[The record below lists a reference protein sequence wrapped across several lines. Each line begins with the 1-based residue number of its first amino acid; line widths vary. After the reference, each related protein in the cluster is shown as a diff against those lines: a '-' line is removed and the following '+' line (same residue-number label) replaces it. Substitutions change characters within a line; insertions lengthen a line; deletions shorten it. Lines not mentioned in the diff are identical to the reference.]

1 MNNYTYI
8 IASLPA
14 LSPDY
19 SFGKETPADMV
30 AFILEQLSEKD
41 GKLVQMLQD
50 GFDKEKLGKDFYR
63 AALTDRNRFLRD
75 YFRFDLRVRNAKV
88 AYLNGRLGRPEG
100 TDILAFDPDLEEDA
114 AALKALEGVEF
125 EEEAAT
131 AQALGSPDLLSRERA
146 LDALYNNKIE
156 ALTTFENFS
165 LEAILGFL
173 AKLHIVARWFELD
186 EQTGREK
193 FRALVDEVRGSYKGV
208 EYK

>member
-8 IASLPA
+8 LASLPA

-41 GKLVQMLQD
+41 GKLVRTMQD

-63 AALTDRNRFLRD
+63 AVLTDRNRFLRD

-88 AYLNGRLGRPEG
+88 AYLNERLGRAEG
-100 TDILAFDPDLEEDA
+100 TDILAFDPDQEEDA
-114 AALKALEGVEF
+114 AALKSLEGVEF

-131 AQALGSPDLLSRERA
+131 NQALAAPDLLSRERA

-156 ALTTFENFS
+156 ALTTFEGFT

-193 FRALVDEVRGSYKGV
+193 FRALVDEVRGTYKGA

>member
-8 IASLPA
+8 LASLPA

-41 GKLVQMLQD
+41 GKLVRTMQD

-63 AALTDRNRFLRD
+63 AVLTDRNRFLRD

-88 AYLNGRLGRPEG
+88 AYLNERLGRAEG
-100 TDILAFDPDLEEDA
+100 TDILAFDPDQEEDA
-114 AALKALEGVEF
+114 AALKSLEGVEF

-131 AQALGSPDLLSRERA
+131 NQALAAPDLLSRERA

-156 ALTTFENFS
+156 ALTTFEGFT

-193 FRALVDEVRGSYKGV
+193 FRALVDEVRGTYNGV

>member
-8 IASLPA
+8 LASLPA
-14 LSPDY
+14 LSPQY

-41 GKLVQMLQD
+41 GKQVRMLQD

-63 AALTDRNRFLRD
+63 AALTDRNRFIRD

-88 AYLNGRLGRPEG
+88 AYLNERLGRPLG

-114 AALKALEGVEF
+114 PALESLDRVEF
-125 EEEAAT
+125 DEEAA
-131 AQALGSPDLLSRERA
+131 ALQALAAPDLLSRERA
-146 LDALYNNKIE
+146 LDSLYNNKIE
-156 ALTTFENFS
+156 ALTTFEGFT

-173 AKLHIVARWFELD
+173 AKLHIVSRWFELD

-193 FRALVDEVRGSYKGV
+193 FRALVDEVRGTYKEV